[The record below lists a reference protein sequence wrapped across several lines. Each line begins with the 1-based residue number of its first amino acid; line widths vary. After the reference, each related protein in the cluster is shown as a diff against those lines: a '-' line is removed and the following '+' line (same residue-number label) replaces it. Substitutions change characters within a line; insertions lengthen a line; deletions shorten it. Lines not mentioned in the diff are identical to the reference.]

1 MALKKFFA
9 LSIIAASV
17 AMSACSSD
25 DDDDTTTTTGGTT
38 TVGTATAGTEDAG
51 TDDVGTA
58 TAGTAT
64 AGTEDA
70 GTDDVGTEDAGTD
83 DAGTDDAGMGTDG
96 TDSVASPTATMS
108 GNSIIDLARGADNDG
123 VVTEGVED
131 LSSLVETLGDYP
143 DLVDLLD
150 DETKT
155 FTVFAPDNAAFAA
168 LDLSA
173 IPEEDREAAVR
184 NVLVYHVVPNTVYN
198 SSTDQTLPQTL
209 TTAQG
214 ADLTVMDD
222 GTGAAV
228 IMNGDATVA
237 IGQAVD
243 SASNGV
249 VYIIDT
255 VLDAPAA
262 PAMGGTDVDGGD
274 DGDDGNDGN
283 DGGASGA
290 EGSTLAALENDDD
303 LSMIAAVVGDRAQSL
318 QADDAGNRSQIVFA
332 PRNSAYQADVTSILA
347 YTVTEAP
354 GNVPGGPAPAG
365 TYTSFSGPDGTAGG
379 NLTFVLAGE
388 GDSLTVNDLDAELVA
403 TTSGPTLYVFGD

>member
-1 MALKKFFA
+1 MALKKYFA

-274 DGDDGNDGN
+274 DGDDGNDG
-283 DGGASGA
+283 GASGA

>member
-1 MALKKFFA
+1 MALKKYFA

>member
-1 MALKKFFA
+1 MALKKYFA

-25 DDDDTTTTTGGTT
+25 DDDDTTTATG
-38 TVGTATAGTEDAG
+38 
-51 TDDVGTA
+51 GTA

-64 AGTEDA
+64 GGTATGGMTTVGTDDA
-70 GTDDVGTEDAGTD
+70 GTDDAGTDDAGTDDAGTD
-83 DAGTDDAGMGTDG
+83 DAGTDDAGMGTGG
-96 TDSVASPTATMS
+96 TDPVASPTATMS

-274 DGDDGNDGN
+274 DGDDGNDG
-283 DGGASGA
+283 GASGA

>member
-1 MALKKFFA
+1 MALKKYFA

-274 DGDDGNDGN
+274 DGDDGNDG
-283 DGGASGA
+283 GASGV

>member
-1 MALKKFFA
+1 MALKKYFA

-25 DDDDTTTTTGGTT
+25 DDDDTTTATGGTATAGTATGGTATGGTT
-38 TVGTATAGTEDAG
+38 TVGTDDAG
-51 TDDVGTA
+51 TDD
-58 TAGTAT
+58 AGTD
-64 AGTEDA
+64 DA
-70 GTDDVGTEDAGTD
+70 GTDDAGTDDAGTD
-83 DAGTDDAGMGTDG
+83 DAGTDDAGMGTGG
-96 TDSVASPTATMS
+96 TDPVASPTATMS

-123 VVTEGVED
+123 VVTEGVEN
-131 LSSLVETLGDYP
+131 LSSLVETLGSYP

-262 PAMGGTDVDGGD
+262 PATPPMGGTDDGGDGD
-274 DGDDGNDGN
+274 DGD